1 MQLEQLPRGAREFS
15 DTLLLDQQAV
25 SPERNT
31 RVIRH
36 VTSASGRADFQIEEM
51 NMSTPNPNPLGTSK
65 GKAAEMG
72 QKVTDTID
80 ENRGVAASGLES
92 AAGALRER
100 ADTLPGGERVANA
113 AHATA
118 NAVGVAAD
126 YVRDTDVKAMVAD
139 VQTLVK
145 NNPGVALLTAAA
157 LGFLIA
163 RTFSRD

>member
-1 MQLEQLPRGAREFS
+1 MKMA
-15 DTLLLDQQAV
+15 
-25 SPERNT
+25 
-31 RVIRH
+31 
-36 VTSASGRADFQIEEM
+36 
-51 NMSTPNPNPLGTSK
+51 TPNADSLGAAK

-72 QKVTDTID
+72 QKAADKID
-80 ENRGVAASGLES
+80 ENRGAAASGLES
-92 AAGALRER
+92 AASALRER
-100 ADTLPGGERVANA
+100 ADTLPGGEKVANA

-126 YVRDTDVKAMVAD
+126 YVRDNDVKAMMAD

>member
-1 MQLEQLPRGAREFS
+1 MA
-15 DTLLLDQQAV
+15 
-25 SPERNT
+25 
-31 RVIRH
+31 
-36 VTSASGRADFQIEEM
+36 
-51 NMSTPNPNPLGTSK
+51 TPNTDSLGVSK

-72 QKVTDTID
+72 QRVADKID
-80 ENRGVAASGLES
+80 ENRGAAASGLES
-92 AAGALRER
+92 AADALREK

-118 NAVGVAAD
+118 DAVVSAAD
-126 YVRDTDVKAMVAD
+126 YVRENDVKAMIAD

-145 NNPGVALLTAAA
+145 KNPGVALLTAAA